1 MLELEVILDFACC
14 ECGDSMGV
22 TVKCAGNGLG
32 VSKTE
37 AVSVKVPC
45 PGCQGIN
52 QVIFTPEDGTLI
64 QVLAADKP
72 RYMIPEPSLN

>member
-1 MLELEVILDFACC
+1 MLELEVILDFVCC

-22 TVKCAGNGLG
+22 TVKCAGKSLGLA
-32 VSKTE
+32 KNE
-37 AVSVKVPC
+37 ALSVKVPC

-52 QVIFTPEDGTLI
+52 QAIFTPEDGHLLH
-64 QVLAADKP
+64 VAAADKP